1 VQQWLASDF
10 VARSIQSAIPGP
22 LSFPAGADKP
32 LTFISNSRKDEQH
45 WRDDSLLQA
54 QTAVRFEDKPEKNV
68 ARIKGHV
75 HLSLPRRVDT
85 VSIDAVEVGTRVS
98 TAGETVTLNRLDDKG
113 FSLDFGDRRPA
124 VVAVNA
130 YNASGDAIWV
140 PHPELTEEGKRWVGV
155 FPTHGAAAR
164 IEVMLAGEVEEAQFP
179 FEFSVGQ

>member
-1 VQQWLASDF
+1 MSM
-10 VARSIQSAIPGP
+10 
-22 LSFPAGADKP
+22 
-32 LTFISNSRKDEQH
+32 H